1 MSHRALPRRRL
12 PLRLLA
18 AAAALATA
26 GTLAACGGDSGAG
39 TGADENEK
47 VELTYVSYGGTG
59 QDGMI
64 KNWQQPYTA
73 LHPNVTFVNA
83 SPPDAA
89 QVKAQV
95 QAGVVQWDLV
105 STAPW
110 LASQNCG
117 TLYEKLTVPDV
128 DPAQFGP
135 GVLGEC
141 HIPDFAYSLVFA
153 YNAEKWPDP
162 ATAPKS
168 IKDFFDTARFP
179 GKRGVVPAL
188 QDGIL
193 EWALMADGVA
203 PDQVYPVDV
212 PRALAK
218 WESIRS
224 STTWAANV
232 GALLQLVTSKQVD
245 MQIMV
250 QARNQAALDAGAKI
264 VPVWDI
270 TMTSVDGLA
279 IPKGSPKKAAAE
291 RFMSFILKPEQ
302 QQKIS
307 EAIGVAPSNLLS
319 KPNYTENGAKIN
331 TFGPANTGKSVPV
344 DAVWWGKNWN
354 QISAD
359 FTKWLNA

>member
-1 MSHRALPRRRL
+1 MSHRATSRVIFKII
-12 PLRLLA
+12 A
-18 AAAALATA
+18 ASTALATA
-26 GTLAACGGDSGAG
+26 GFLTACGSGGDNPSD
-39 TGADENEK
+39 TDENAP

-64 KNWQQPYTA
+64 KSWQEPYTA

-95 QAGVVQWDLV
+95 EAGVVQWDIV

-117 TLYEKLTVPDV
+117 TLYEKLNLPDL
-128 DPAQFGP
+128 DPSQFGP

-141 HIPDFAYSLVFA
+141 YVPDFAYSLVFA

-162 ATAPKS
+162 ATAPKT
-168 IKDFFDTARFP
+168 IQDFFDTEKFP

-188 QDGIL
+188 QDGLL
-193 EWALMADGVA
+193 EWALIADGVA
-203 PDQVYPVDV
+203 PEDVYPIDV

-218 WESIRS
+218 WESIRAD
-224 STTWAANV
+224 TTWAANV
-232 GALLQLVTSKQVD
+232 GALLQLVTSRQVD
-245 MQIMV
+245 MQVMV

-270 TMTSVDGLA
+270 TMTSIDGLA
-279 IPKGSPKKAAAE
+279 VPKGAPNKAAAE
-291 RFMSFILKPEQ
+291 RFLSFILQPEQ
-302 QQKIS
+302 QAAMA
-307 EAIGVAPSNLLS
+307 EAVGVAPSNLLS
-319 KPNYTENGAKIN
+319 KPNLTENGRKIDA
-331 TFGPANTGKSVPV
+331 FGPVNTGKNVPV
-344 DAVWWGKNWN
+344 DAVWWGQNWN
-354 QISAD
+354 QISTE
-359 FTKWLNA
+359 FTKWLNG

>member
-1 MSHRALPRRRL
+1 MSHRVPSRVRSKIIATTTVL
-12 PLRLLA
+12 
-18 AAAALATA
+18 ALAGA
-26 GTLAACGGDSGAG
+26 LSACSSGDDSSSN
-39 TGADENEK
+39 ADENAP

-64 KNWQQPYTA
+64 KAWQEPYTA

-105 STAPW
+105 NTAPW

-117 TLYEKLTVPDV
+117 TIYEKLNIPDINR
-128 DPAQFGP
+128 DEFSP

-141 HIPDFAYSLVFA
+141 YIPDFRYSLVFA
-153 YNAEKWPDP
+153 YSAEKWPDP
-162 ATAPKS
+162 ATAPKT
-168 IKDFFDTARFP
+168 IQDFFDTTKFP

-203 PDQVYPVDV
+203 PDQVYPIDV

-245 MQIMV
+245 MEIMV
-250 QARNQAALDAGAKI
+250 QARAQAALDAGAKI

-270 TMTSVDGLA
+270 TMTSVDGMA
-279 IPKGSPKKAAAE
+279 IPKGAPHKAAAE
-291 RFMSFILKPEQ
+291 RFMSFILQAPQ
-302 QQKIS
+302 QQKIA
-307 EAIGVAPSNLLS
+307 ELIGVAPSNNKSEPAL
-319 KPNYTENGAKIN
+319 TENGKMIN
-331 TFGPANTGKSVPV
+331 AFGPANTGKNVAV
-344 DAVWWGKNWN
+344 DSVWWGDHWN
-354 QISAD
+354 QISTE
-359 FTKWLNA
+359 FNKWLNV